1 MTSGYIPH
9 VSGSV
14 TAHRIGGILS
24 AAAPMLLIAGGLAL
38 DPDVSFNQ
46 WDNFEQ
52 LLPNIW
58 TSQQRLLH
66 GEFPHWNQFQGMG
79 QVLHSI
85 GGYGVLYPGYTLGA
99 LLVHLLGMGP
109 HALFSVITILH
120 AGLAGIFV
128 YQLARE
134 LGARATFA
142 VVASIGLVMSGHVLY
157 LTTVA
162 ICVMPYLAWT
172 AAAVLGLKRL
182 VDRPNSIAAFVLA
195 TVSLALLCHLGLTDR
210 TVYSWIAAGGFAL
223 GWAALRRCFVRR
235 LPILAAV
242 AIAAALLA
250 MPTVFPTASLL
261 DDSPRARPLSPQEF
275 SSRGV
280 KPAGLIG
287 MVLPVYRGTDGFIE
301 GRLTCTPYA
310 GAWVMPA
317 LFLGLGAIAIRRR
330 KRGEAGTDVDP
341 DRRREAELV
350 QAIVLLSALGALLMW
365 LSLGTHGGLHPL
377 TYDIPIW
384 SRFRW
389 PFKLYLRS
397 ILFLAIAAA
406 LCMELLVRSRFSP
419 SRAACCVGS
428 AILALVLWIV
438 QPAPVTPSGLAV
450 GIGGL
455 ASIALLGW
463 LHVQWVRRL
472 LLLVA
477 VAGLGGMLSLVS
489 YPERFKSYRDERYGS
504 FGAAEFG
511 ISLDYRVLPVSP
523 MQSGRSLQ
531 ELGNFESAT
540 MNDYFSL
547 TGTRAPLLP
556 ASYSKYLPAGVD
568 GLLPPRLLPVILGS
582 HLLRSFNTKYVI
594 AAKYDRPVRRLL
606 DRLPGYDK
614 IAETKMAEVYAN
626 RDALPRV
633 YFATSINPPPG
644 TIQRG
649 LIENRAPL
657 TDAFVEGL
665 AHEDELPVG
674 IVQGWSWHH
683 ERISVDVSA
692 PRGGFLVVSSSYSPD
707 WRVTIDGAPGELR
720 RTNGLITGVR
730 IPPGASRIE
739 LEYDAWTLR
748 AGLWLAG
755 LGLATAAGVVVWQR
769 KSGSRR

>member
-1 MTSGYIPH
+1 
-9 VSGSV
+9 
-14 TAHRIGGILS
+14 
-24 AAAPMLLIAGGLAL
+24 MLLIAGALAL
-38 DPDVSFNQ
+38 DRDTSFNQ

-58 TSQQRLLH
+58 MSQQRLLQ

-79 QVLHSI
+79 QVVHGI
-85 GGYGVLYPGYTLGA
+85 GAYGVLYPGYTLGA

-120 AGLAGIFV
+120 AGLAGIFL
-128 YQLARE
+128 YLLARE
-134 LGARATFA
+134 LGARPTFA
-142 VVASIGLVMSGHVLY
+142 LVASIGLVMSGHVLY

-162 ICVMPYLAWT
+162 ICDMPYLAWT
-172 AAAVLGLKRL
+172 AAALWGLKRL

-195 TVSLALLCHLGLTDR
+195 TLSLALLCHLGLTDR

-261 DDSPRARPLSPQEF
+261 DDTPRSRPLSRQEF

-287 MVLPVYRGTDGFIE
+287 MVLPVYRGADGFIE
-301 GRLTCTPYA
+301 RRLTCTLYA
-310 GAWVMPA
+310 GAWVVPA
-317 LFLGLGAIAIRRR
+317 LLLGLGAIATRRW
-330 KRGEAGTDVDP
+330 KRGEADTDVGP
-341 DRRREAELV
+341 ERRREAELV
-350 QAIVLLSALGALLMW
+350 QAILLLSTLGALLLW
-365 LSLGTHGGLHPL
+365 LSLGAHGGLHPL

-389 PFKLYLRS
+389 PFKLYLRA

-406 LCMELLVRSRFSP
+406 LCMELLARSRFSP
-419 SRAACCVGS
+419 YRAAFCVGS
-428 AILALVLWIV
+428 AILALALWIV

-455 ASIALLGW
+455 VSIALLGW
-463 LHVQWVRRL
+463 LQVQWVRRL

-523 MQSGRSLQ
+523 MRSGRFLQ

-556 ASYSKYLPAGVD
+556 ASYSKYLPVGVD
-568 GLLPPRLLPVILGS
+568 GLLPPRLLPAILGS

-606 DRLPGYDK
+606 GRLPGYEK
-614 IAETKMAEVYAN
+614 ITETRIAEVYAN

-633 YFATSINPPPG
+633 YFATAINPPAG

-649 LIENRAPL
+649 LIENQAPL
-657 TDAFVEGL
+657 TAAFVEGL

-674 IVQGWSWHH
+674 IVDGWSWHH
-683 ERISVDVSA
+683 ERISIDVSA

-707 WRVTIDGAPGELR
+707 WRVTVDGVAGELQ
-720 RTNGLITGVR
+720 RTNGLITGLR

-739 LEYDAWTLR
+739 LAYDARSLR
-748 AGLWLAG
+748 VGLWLALLG
-755 LGLATAAGVVVWQR
+755 LGVSAGVIFRQQTS
-769 KSGSRR
+769 SGRRR